1 MNDTINV
8 REIVQSKLGEWDTM
22 PEEVYDAIKEIVE
35 AVVDKCCDKL
45 KIQDEETEYALVKA
59 ESILKVKNQI
69 NYE

>member
-1 MNDTINV
+1 
-8 REIVQSKLGEWDTM
+8 
-22 PEEVYDAIKEIVE
+22 
-35 AVVDKCCDKL
+35 VVDKCCDKL